1 MIPREQILKG
11 GLTTPA
17 NSRRRSTFQALKTVS
32 ESGRLTPHRW
42 LITSDEPPYFIP
54 GLGSTQSIDAES
66 TQRRHP
72 PYALFQE
79 RAIRAATVN
88 SSADD
93 YRSVIDDL
101 TIENKKL
108 REKLRKYEKMNST
121 HLEKD
126 KLFEVKIY
134 ALPSAKRRELED
146 TLRDFASK
154 IDGSTDDVTKHTA
167 NSKIGAYPPHI
178 PTSGSDPKNHSSSCT
193 SNSRPVDSAYASM
206 SLSGPTSTSTH
217 NTGGLKKSK
226 PHSQSSKDQKIHTF
240 LLDIPEGL
248 LPKHSNV
255 MTERQK
261 KKLVV
266 KRLEQLFTGKVKGII
281 ANHNQTL
288 QQQEVST
295 SAARADQASN
305 NQSAGEGV
313 REANMLPQEMEVDQ
327 PGPPGLSLQPS
338 RDEISPVLS
347 VSDTSGT
354 TNTPSS
360 DQRPTRPL
368 DLDPDREQ
376 IPTENVEYIRHLGLS
391 TPQLITEDSSD
402 AEQDADGWIYLN
414 LLINMAQLHIMNV
427 TPDFVRS
434 AVSEVSAKFQLSKDG
449 KKIRWRGGN
458 RGTRLSSDSDNSSPS
473 SKRRQESDCGSED
486 NQKRRR
492 LEGLAKRTGQ
502 FSSVPLRAKD
512 TLVSAPTVDKPFH
525 YKPLFHPT
533 SSPSEPMPL
542 EDATSILESSPADV
556 SGITGSSRGQSS
568 RSTSKRRTDDGPI
581 VFYGGAKFCTDLS
594 SDCANIPTPLHVTD
608 VAKDGYSNHT
618 DDALGAPTRPIS
630 TFLRT
635 PSGSSIQTRPFRN
648 SSLSDLIRFSSPDP
662 LTSGESADDDLD
674 MNLEWS
680 SRSSPHLALLDL
692 SASGLGGTQPADHFA
707 LSVRT
712 RRTKLGI
719 ASQGKPTR
727 FSWKHSISRSSL
739 DVFRDAKTTDEITE
753 RLASMGTFSVP
764 QQSNKMPRELP
775 VRSEI
780 IETKMVRLQ
789 PSALPEPSA
798 YYEAM
803 STSDGEADSDSG
815 ESELSGI
822 SKYRRPESFYYR
834 PMTLISQPDIQS
846 PLTNDFAE
854 ESEDDESDD
863 SIDMLAHLRAVD
875 PATVAAQEQEFQI
888 GIENPTQSS
897 AMTVDGKSET
907 SSSVEEE
914 ADSDDDGE

>member
-1 MIPREQILKG
+1 
-11 GLTTPA
+11 
-17 NSRRRSTFQALKTVS
+17 
-32 ESGRLTPHRW
+32 
-42 LITSDEPPYFIP
+42 
-54 GLGSTQSIDAES
+54 
-66 TQRRHP
+66 
-72 PYALFQE
+72 
-79 RAIRAATVN
+79 
-88 SSADD
+88 
-93 YRSVIDDL
+93 
-101 TIENKKL
+101 
-108 REKLRKYEKMNST
+108 MNSA

-126 KLFEVKIY
+126 KLFEVKIH

-146 TLRDFASK
+146 TLRNFASR
-154 IDGSTDDVTKHTA
+154 IDGSTDDATRPPSNPKH
-167 NSKIGAYPPHI
+167 GAYAPHI
-178 PTSGSDPKNHSSSCT
+178 LSSGSDPKDHSLSST

-206 SLSGPTSTSTH
+206 SQSGPTSTSTH
-217 NTGGLKKSK
+217 NTGALKKSK
-226 PHSQSSKDQKIHTF
+226 SQTQTSKDQKIHTF

-288 QQQEVST
+288 QQQEVSK
-295 SAARADQASN
+295 SAARAEQASN
-305 NQSAGEGV
+305 NQLAEEGI

-327 PGPPGLSLQPS
+327 LGPSGLSHRSSQ
-338 RDEISPVLS
+338 DEISPVLS
-347 VSDTSGT
+347 VSDASGT
-354 TNTPSS
+354 TNAPSS
-360 DQRPTRPL
+360 PDQRPTRPL

-376 IPTENVEYIRHLGLS
+376 IPTDNVEYIRHLGLS

-458 RGTRLSSDSDNSSPS
+458 QGTRLSSDSDNSSPC
-473 SKRRQESDCGSED
+473 SKRRQESDSGSED
-486 NQKRRR
+486 GQKRQR
-492 LEGLAKRTGQ
+492 LEGSSKRTGQ
-502 FSSVPLRAKD
+502 FSSVPLQAKD
-512 TLVSAPTVDKPFH
+512 TLALSSTKDKPFH
-525 YKPLFHPT
+525 YKPLFHHT
-533 SSPSEPMPL
+533 SSPSEPMSL
-542 EDATSILESSPADV
+542 EDSTSILESSPVDV
-556 SGITGSSRGQSS
+556 SGITGMSRGPHIWGQSS
-568 RSTSKRRTDDGPI
+568 RSASRRRTDDGPI
-581 VFYGGAKFCTDLS
+581 IFYSGAKFCTDLS
-594 SDCANIPTPLHVTD
+594 SDRTNIPTPLHAAD

-635 PSGSSIQTRPFRN
+635 PSGSSRGTRPFRN
-648 SSLSDLIRFSSPDP
+648 SSPSDLIRLPSPD
-662 LTSGESADDDLD
+662 LVTSDESADDEID

-680 SRSSPHLALLDL
+680 SSSSPHPALLGL

-707 LSVRT
+707 LSVQT

-719 ASQGKPTR
+719 ASQGKLAR
-727 FSWKHSISRSSL
+727 FSRKHNIPRSSL
-739 DVFRDAKTTDEITE
+739 NVFRDVKTADEITE
-753 RLASMGTFSVP
+753 RLASISTFSP
-764 QQSNKMPRELP
+764 PRQSNKATPAFP

-780 IETKMVRLQ
+780 IATKMVRLQ

-815 ESELSGI
+815 ESGSSGI
-822 SKYRRPESFYYR
+822 SKYRRPEYFYHR
-834 PMTLISQPDIQS
+834 PVTLISQPDMQS
-846 PLTNDFAE
+846 PANT
-854 ESEDDESDD
+854 SGDDESDD

-875 PATVAAQEQEFQI
+875 PATVAAQEQEFQM
-888 GIENPTQSS
+888 EVEHPTESS
-897 AMTVDGKSET
+897 ALTVDGESVISGAGEET
-907 SSSVEEE
+907 SE
-914 ADSDDDGE
+914 ADSDGDENKRKEVH